1 MKYSGWELSFFDISK
16 NFRDYQYQFIKRY
29 IKDNILE
36 VGPGNGTL
44 AANYLA
50 KSFSNI
56 SVSEIDQQL
65 NKKLVKKFKNKKNIK
80 VYKKK
85 INKFTNKFNTII
97 YSDVVEHIKEDQ
109 REISS
114 AISKLKKNG
123 HLIIMVPAFQHLYS
137 DYDKSIG
144 HFRRYE
150 KKHFLK
156 YAKKNKVKCEK
167 IIYFDLIGYFF
178 LILSKLI
185 NNKNKKNVGVA
196 TVIWNILIP
205 VSRIL
210 DKIINHSI
218 GKSLLCV
225 YKK

>member
-16 NFRDYQYQFIKRY
+16 NFRDYQYQLIKRY

-36 VGPGNGTL
+36 MGPGNGTL

-85 INKFTNKFNTII
+85 IIKFTNKFNTII

-150 KKHFLK
+150 KKDFLK

-178 LILSKLI
+178 LILNKLI
-185 NNKNKKNVGVA
+185 KNKKKKNLLIKI
-196 TVIWNILIP
+196 VI
-205 VSRIL
+205 
-210 DKIINHSI
+210 
-218 GKSLLCV
+218 
-225 YKK
+225 